1 MPASTSRRL
10 ATQTSSDRILVTG
23 AAGFVGANLVRRL
36 LEDGADVTALVRPG
50 GDPWR
55 LKGLEVEVVEADVRE
70 PLPGGFPLVYHLA
83 AHGSYSWQRDEEA
96 IRETNLRGT
105 ENALAAGDRV
115 VVAGS
120 SSEYGLKPHAPAED
134 EPLEPNSAY
143 AAAKAEAT
151 SLALQR
157 GAVVLRLYSAY
168 GAWEHPDRL
177 VPTLLARG
185 LGGELPPLVSPA
197 VARDFVHVDD
207 VCWAFVLAAG
217 AAGGRVYNVGSGRQT
232 TVAEIVEIALRLLD
246 LDAEPRWG
254 SMPDRAWDTET
265 WVANPERARR
275 ELGWESRVGL
285 EEGLARTLEWL
296 RNEAPRQRYGLPA

>member
-1 MPASTSRRL
+1 L
-10 ATQTSSDRILVTG
+10 ATTTSSDRILVTG

-36 LEDGADVTALVRPG
+36 LQDGAAVTAVVRPG

-55 LKGLEVEVVEADVRE
+55 LEGLGVELLETDVRE
-70 PLPGGFPLVYHLA
+70 PLPGGFALVYHLA
-83 AHGSYSWQRDEEA
+83 AHGSYSWQRDEET

-134 EPLEPNSAY
+134 EPLQPNSAY
-143 AAAKAEAT
+143 AAAKAEGTAR
-151 SLALQR
+151 ALEH

-168 GAWEHPDRL
+168 GPWEHPDRL

-185 LGGELPPLVSPA
+185 LEGELPPLVSPA

-207 VCWAFVLAAG
+207 VCAAFVLAAG
-217 AAGGRVYNVGSGRQT
+217 AKGGRVYNVGSGRQT
-232 TVAEIVEIALRLLD
+232 TVAEIVELARRLLG
-246 LDAEPRWG
+246 LEAEPRWG

-265 WVANPERARR
+265 WVANPDRINR
-275 ELGWESRVGL
+275 ELGWEPRIGL
-285 EEGLARTLEWL
+285 EEGLARTFEWL
-296 RNEAPRQRYGLPA
+296 TSEAPRERYGLPA